1 MDLNALIKGTVKS
14 KAIWLGVLT
23 VLGSQVPVI
32 NAWILAH
39 VSGEWA
45 ATLVGVLGVVFRY
58 FTDQSV
64 TEKGGGAAPSA

>member
-1 MDLNALIKGTVKS
+1 MDLKALILGSFKS

-39 VSGEWA
+39 VSGA
-45 ATLVGVLGVVFRY
+45 TATTLVGILGVVFRY
-58 FTDQSV
+58 LTDQSV
-64 TEKGGGAAPSA
+64 ASKGAPTSG